1 MPKLPVRA
9 KLSNALT
16 IVLLGEVYGLF
27 LFQSTKDFNQT
38 FKKPRENCGLVMDVP
53 VRSVGVKKAIQK
65 EWVGSTGHGRH
76 RATKI
81 INKTNQ
87 INQTTYFVVLLR
99 IASFTYLLF
108 GLDKISDG
116 IFKGLSEDPWIFC
129 RFFPGSDR
137 RMVHP
142 PESKGC
148 IARVVI
154 WVEPEI
160 ERKGNSR
167 FVVFLPF
174 PPWEEKPC

>member
-1 MPKLPVRA
+1 MGQIVKVM
-9 KLSNALT
+9 T
-16 IVLLGEVYGLF
+16 IILLVEVYGLIQ
-27 LFQSTKDFNQT
+27 FQSTKDFNQT

-76 RATKI
+76 RAIKI

-99 IASFTYLLF
+99 IACFTYLLF
-108 GLDKISDG
+108 GLEKISDH
-116 IFKGLSEDPWIFC
+116 IFKALSEDPWTFC

-142 PESKGC
+142 PGSKEC

-154 WVEPEI
+154 WVAPEI

-174 PPWEEKPC
+174 PPWVETPC